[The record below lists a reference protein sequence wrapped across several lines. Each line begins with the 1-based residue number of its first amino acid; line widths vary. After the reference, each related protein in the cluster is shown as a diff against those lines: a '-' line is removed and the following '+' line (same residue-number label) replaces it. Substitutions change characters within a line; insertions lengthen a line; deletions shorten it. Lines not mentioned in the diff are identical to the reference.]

1 MIRVL
6 QFVDNVERNDYVDVL
21 VQRADPRRFQVGI
34 CVRSGHSNIA
44 PPVYANGT
52 PRWVLNGLSRRGMP
66 RAVWELAGLMR
77 RWRPDILH
85 THHYD
90 ATVIGWL
97 ASWLYPRVRLVVGR
111 HYSDAIYR
119 SSTGLKQKAYLGVE
133 QMVNRAAARIIVPAS
148 TIRELLTKRQGVP
161 ADKVEWIPYGSVPD
175 KYVQPPAGVIRQ
187 VRARLGLEGRF
198 AVATFGRLHEEKGH
212 RYLVEAAS
220 RLRSRLPRLTVLVA
234 GEGPERPALE
244 SQVRAAGLED
254 RVRLLGWQSDAMSIM
269 AAVDAVV
276 QPSLQ
281 EAFSQVMYEALW
293 MGKPLVMTDVSGAVD
308 VIRDG
313 HNGLLVPRHDPG
325 ALAGAIEQLAGDP
338 GLRARLAA
346 AGRAHVEEHL
356 AIDKII
362 PRYELAY
369 LKVLGLGP
377 NGRPGSFPPSPRPE
391 GDGRG

>member
-1 MIRVL
+1 
-6 QFVDNVERNDYVDVL
+6 
-21 VQRADPRRFQVGI
+21 
-34 CVRSGHSNIA
+34 
-44 PPVYANGT
+44 
-52 PRWVLNGLSRRGMP
+52 
-66 RAVWELAGLMR
+66 MR